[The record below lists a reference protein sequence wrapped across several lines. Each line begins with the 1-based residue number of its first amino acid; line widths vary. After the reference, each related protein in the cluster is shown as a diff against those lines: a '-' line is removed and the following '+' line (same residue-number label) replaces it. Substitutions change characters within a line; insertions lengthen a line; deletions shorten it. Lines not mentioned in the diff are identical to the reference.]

1 MAANLFTSNSD
12 LMEQNIKTK
21 KTFRHYL
28 LQAILFIALVWTAD
42 FIVGKTLRHF
52 YRRQSSGWEYATRY
66 SAEETKADLLIFG
79 ASRAQQQYIPTPF
92 EDTLHLTGYN
102 VGRDG
107 TSFFYH
113 YAMLQAVL
121 KRYTPKVIILDCEY
135 AALKNAAASYD
146 RLSVLLPLYKDHPE
160 MQSTINLRSPFEKY
174 KFTSEIYPYNSMLF
188 KIAVANLT
196 SNKEE
201 KEDIKG
207 YMPLHKS
214 LNEPIKTFDYTE
226 QYELDTVKVNMLRS
240 FIDQCKE
247 RNIKLY
253 LVCTPYYMK
262 TNGTDHSLTVTKQ
275 IAKEKNIS
283 FIDYSRDSFYFNRPQ
298 LFDDTVHLNMTGA
311 TIFCNDLASKLKKDF
326 QQ

>member
-1 MAANLFTSNSD
+1 MQATNKGKKMIPGYLFQVI
-12 LMEQNIKTK
+12 L
-21 KTFRHYL
+21 FL
-28 LQAILFIALVWTAD
+28 ALLFIAD
-42 FIVGKTLRHF
+42 FVVGKVLRHF

-79 ASRAQQQYIPTPF
+79 ASRAQQQYIPTIF
-92 EDTLHLTGYN
+92 EDTLHLSGYN

-160 MQSTINLRSPFEKY
+160 MQSIINLRSRFEKY
-174 KFTSEIYPYNSMLF
+174 KFISSVYPYNSMLF
-188 KIAVANLT
+188 KIAVANLK
-196 SNKEE
+196 SNKKE

-214 LNEPIKTFDYTE
+214 LKEQIKTFDYTDP
-226 QYELDTVKVNMLRS
+226 YELDTLKINMLRS
-240 FIDQCKE
+240 FIDECKNK
-247 RNIKLY
+247 NIRLY
-253 LVCTPYYMK
+253 FVCTPYYMK
-262 TNGTDHSLTVTKQ
+262 TIGTDHSLVVTKQ
-275 IAKEKNIS
+275 IAAEKKVP
-283 FIDYSRDSFYFNRPQ
+283 FIDYSADTFYFNRPQ
-298 LFDDTVHLNMTGA
+298 LFDDTVHLNMKGA
-311 TIFCNDLASKLKKDF
+311 KIFCADLASKIKRDIGH
-326 QQ
+326 

>member
-1 MAANLFTSNSD
+1 MQHNHKSNQS
-12 LMEQNIKTK
+12 
-21 KTFRHYL
+21 FRYYL
-28 LQAILFIALVWTAD
+28 LRAVLFIALVWSAD
-42 FIVGKTLRHF
+42 FIVGKILRHF

-92 EDTLHLTGYN
+92 EDTLQLTGYN

-174 KFTSEIYPYNSMLF
+174 KFTSSIYPYNSMLF
-188 KIAVANLT
+188 KIAVANLK

-201 KEDIKG
+201 KEDING

-214 LNEPIKTFDYTE
+214 LNQPIKTFDYTE
-226 QYELDTVKVNMLRS
+226 KYELDSVKVNMLRS
-240 FIDQCKE
+240 FIDECKS

-262 TNGTDHSLTVTKQ
+262 IKGNDHSLSVTQ
-275 IAKEKNIS
+275 QVAAEKNVP
-283 FIDYSRDSFYFNRPQ
+283 FIDYSADSFYFSRPQ

-311 TIFCNDLASKLKKDF
+311 KIFCSDLAAKLKKDL
-326 QQ
+326 QR

>member
-1 MAANLFTSNSD
+1 MQENN
-12 LMEQNIKTK
+12 NNK
-21 KTFRHYL
+21 KSTGHRL
-28 LQAILFIALVWTAD
+28 LQVVAFIALVLAAD
-42 FIVGKTLRHF
+42 LVVGKTLKYF

-66 SAEETKADLLIFG
+66 SAEETKADILIFG
-79 ASRAQQQYIPTPF
+79 ASRAQQQYIPTYF

-146 RLSVLLPLYKDHPE
+146 RLSVLLPLYDDHPE
-160 MQSTINLRSPFEKY
+160 MRSTINLRSPFEKY
-174 KFTSEIYPYNSMLF
+174 KFTSAIYPYNSMMF
-188 KIAVANLT
+188 KIAVANLS

-214 LNEPIKTFDYTE
+214 LNEPIKTFDYTHP
-226 QYELDTVKVNMLRS
+226 YELDTTKINLLRS
-240 FIDQCKE
+240 FIDQCKS

-262 TNGTDHSLTVTKQ
+262 TTGRDHSLTVTQ
-275 IAKEKNIS
+275 ELAAEKNVP
-283 FIDYSRDSFYFNRPQ
+283 FIDYSADSFYFNRPQ

-311 TIFCNDLASKLKKDF
+311 KIFCADLAGKLKKDL
-326 QQ
+326 QR